1 MKNYISSMDKNGEK
15 VRRATNKYFFIYMIY
30 FGDFLFG
37 NGKFKWKSGD
47 CFWVEKYKN
56 SNVGEGFCVICIW
69 DNFDY
74 V

>member
-1 MKNYISSMDKNGEK
+1 MENLNG
-15 VRRATNKYFFIYMIY
+15 
-30 FGDFLFG
+30 
-37 NGKFKWKSGD
+37 KSGD
-47 CFWVEKYKN
+47 WWVEKYKN

>member
-1 MKNYISSMDKNGEK
+1 MENLNG
-15 VRRATNKYFFIYMIY
+15 
-30 FGDFLFG
+30 
-37 NGKFKWKSGD
+37 KSGD